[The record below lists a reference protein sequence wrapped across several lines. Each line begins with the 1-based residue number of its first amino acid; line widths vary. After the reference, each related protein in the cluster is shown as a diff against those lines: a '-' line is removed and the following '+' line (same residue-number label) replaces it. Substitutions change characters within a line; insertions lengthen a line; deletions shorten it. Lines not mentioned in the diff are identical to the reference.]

1 MIKQSLARWVAK
13 ASTNENFWSNNLR
26 NQAAQE
32 AMQEE
37 QAKAAEKGAEP
48 GPDDAKEDHHARMQQ
63 LKKAGGNSLILSA
76 LLILGC

>member
-1 MIKQSLARWVAK
+1 
-13 ASTNENFWSNNLR
+13 
-26 NQAAQE
+26 
-32 AMQEE
+32 MQEE